1 MMATTYSEDNIHNNH
16 AVSKARTTTFPA
28 LHLNCHVADHFVG
41 FITQNEPQ
49 TEYVDSLWSPET
61 TNTQK
66 Q

>member
-49 TEYVDSLWSPET
+49 TEYVDSL
-61 TNTQK
+61 
-66 Q
+66 